1 MEIVTVKIDG
11 HDVQVDKGATILDA
25 AKLAGVK
32 IPTLCHHPMLRPDGA
47 CRICVVEV
55 TGARN
60 LAAACEMPVADKM
73 VVSTYTPMVRLARR
87 VILELLLANHPLT
100 CPSCK
105 RNLSCELQQLA
116 LDMGVSEISYEGHKR
131 ELDIDDSSPALIREP
146 NKCIYCSRCVRVCSD
161 IQSVDA
167 LSFYRRGFDTEV
179 GPPPGAGLMDSVCV
193 QCGLCAAACPVGAIY
208 ERSAVDDVWQAI
220 SDPKKHVIVQ
230 TAPAVQVSIAEALG
244 LEPGLPMTGK
254 MAAALR
260 RLGFDKIFTTEFT
273 ADLTIVEEGTEFL
286 GRLNN
291 GGPLPLITSCSPG
304 WIKFVEHNFPE
315 FLENLSTC
323 KSPQQMFG
331 ALAKTFYAEKYGIDP
346 ANIYSVSLMPCTA
359 KKYEAARQ
367 EMNAS
372 GYRDVDAV
380 LTTRELV
387 RMIKEASLDVSK
399 LDDEEF
405 DVPFGVLTGAAT
417 IFGTTGGVAEAAL
430 RTVYELAT
438 GEEIPTFEYEAV
450 RGLNGIKEATVK
462 LNNVDVKIA
471 VISGL
476 KNAREVMNRVK
487 SGEADYHFIEIM
499 GCPGGC
505 IGGGGQPINGGSDN
519 RTKRA
524 SGIYQ
529 IDAACAVRKSHE
541 NTAVKQLYKEYLG
554 EPNSPKAHKLLHTH
568 YTPRNRY

>member
-1 MEIVTVKIDG
+1 M
-11 HDVQVDKGATILDA
+11 
-25 AKLAGVK
+25 
-32 IPTLCHHPMLRPDGA
+32 
-47 CRICVVEV
+47 
-55 TGARN
+55 
-60 LAAACEMPVADKM
+60 
-73 VVSTYTPMVRLARR
+73 
-87 VILELLLANHPLT
+87 
-100 CPSCK
+100 
-105 RNLSCELQQLA
+105 
-116 LDMGVSEISYEGHKR
+116 
-131 ELDIDDSSPALIREP
+131 
-146 NKCIYCSRCVRVCSD
+146 
-161 IQSVDA
+161 
-167 LSFYRRGFDTEV
+167 
-179 GPPPGAGLMDSVCV
+179 
-193 QCGLCAAACPVGAIY
+193 
-208 ERSAVDDVWQAI
+208 
-220 SDPKKHVIVQ
+220 
-230 TAPAVQVSIAEALG
+230 
-244 LEPGLPMTGK
+244 
-254 MAAALR
+254 R

-273 ADLTIVEEGTEFL
+273 ADLTIMEEGTELL

-304 WIKFVEHNFPE
+304 WVKFVEHNFPE

-331 ALAKTFYAEKYGIDP
+331 ALAKTFYAEKHGIDP
-346 ANIYSVSLMPCTA
+346 ANIYSVSVMPCTA

-405 DVPFGVLTGAAT
+405 DVPFGMLTGAAT

-430 RTVYELAT
+430 RTIYELVT
-438 GEEIPTFEYEAV
+438 GEEIPTFEYKAV

-476 KNAREVMNRVK
+476 KNARELMNRIK

-519 RTKRA
+519 RAKRA

-529 IDAACAVRKSHE
+529 IDAASAVRKSHE